1 LTVDKKTYYFLV
13 LTIHKWIGQGLVLV
27 LLLISIPFY
36 AQNTKID
43 LILKQAPKSAG
54 TYQLDQRNYSAIF
67 LNMTYGSSGI
77 NNPAEIRKIKTDQIK
92 RIDLV
97 YTGYPA
103 SSYNDLTGKRLQA
116 LMNLD
121 PAIFSK
127 KDIEWNLVVQNNCQD
142 ESSAKF
148 LYHGFVIYYLDPLKK
163 PSNSADIEYIKE
175 KFKNPD
181 NRDFSKYAFKDSTVL
196 KALVRNGEW
205 NNLLIVADLT
215 GSMSPYIT
223 QLLIW
228 YKLNSNQN
236 IVRQWVFFNDGD
248 YKPNEEKVIGNTG
261 GIYEL
266 KTSAFENVLDLTYE
280 TMVNGN
286 GGDAQENDIEAIL
299 KGIALCPE
307 CEDVVLIAD
316 NQSPVRDIELLDQVT
331 KPVKVILCGSQ
342 NEINTQFL
350 KIAAQTGGSIHTIET
365 DISDLLSRKEGEE
378 IKIGKQMFKV
388 EDGKLMLIKE
398 VY

>member
-1 LTVDKKTYYFLV
+1 MTVDKKTYYFLV
-13 LTIHKWIGQGLVLV
+13 LTIHKWIGSGFVFV
-27 LLLISIPFY
+27 LLLVSTSFY
-36 AQNTKID
+36 AQSSKID
-43 LILKQAPKSAG
+43 QILKQAPKSAG

-103 SSYNDLTGKRLQA
+103 SSYNDLTGKRLQG

-236 IVRQWVFFNDGD
+236 IVRQWGFFNDGD

-331 KPVKVILCGSQ
+331 RPVKVILCGSQ

-378 IKIGKQMFKV
+378 IKIGKQTFKV

-398 VY
+398 LY

>member
-1 LTVDKKTYYFLV
+1 MIVKRKTYHFLV
-13 LTIHKWIGQGLVLV
+13 WIRFKRIFWGLSIV
-27 LLLISIPFY
+27 LLFVSIPLT
-36 AQNTKID
+36 AQNSKID
-43 LILKQAPKSAG
+43 LILKQSPKSVG
-54 TYQLDQRNYSAIF
+54 TYQLDQRNYSAIV

-77 NNPAEIRKIKTDQIK
+77 NNPADIRKIKTDQIK

-103 SSYNDLTGKRLQA
+103 SSYNDLTEKRLQV
-116 LMNLD
+116 LMSLD

-127 KDIEWNLVVQNNCQD
+127 KDVEWNLVVQNNCQD
-142 ESSAKF
+142 EASAKF

-175 KFKNPD
+175 RFKNPE
-181 NRDFSKYAFKDSTVL
+181 NQDFSKYSFKDSTVL
-196 KALVRNGEW
+196 KALVRNEEW

-248 YKPNEEKVIGNTG
+248 YKPNEEKQIGNTG

-280 TMVNGN
+280 TMINGN

-299 KGIALCPE
+299 KGIELCPE

-316 NQSPVRDIELLDQVT
+316 NQSPVRDIELLDRVT

-342 NEINTQFL
+342 NGINTQFL

-365 DISDLLSRKEGEE
+365 DISDLLTKKEGEE
-378 IKIGKQMFKV
+378 IKIGKQTFKV
-388 EDGKLMLIKE
+388 EDGKLILIKG